1 MHLKPAAPILGV
13 VAVAALAVAT
23 YQFVWAPI
31 AAGRAVPRTFTAEDL
46 PTILLSDENAPAGFT
61 VDEQGRETGGSALV
75 MPLRPGGDAF
85 DMTAFVD
92 ALSVTGGD
100 DVGGYM
106 TWAALFE
113 TPEAAGEAFDLVATE
128 HDSPDG
134 WGLASTRTDPGL
146 GDESATWTGQQY
158 DLVPSARTIFWREGN
173 LLLAVVGF
181 AEWNAGDVRA
191 LADAMADRAEL
202 SPHGLRLLRLLR
214 ESEEPTHGARQTACR
229 SVGFATVPAN
239 MLSRAASNSSRVNGF
254 GRTGTP
260 SSVSRLRTGR
270 RRGSAAPV
278 HTMIGSVSQL
288 GVRPH
293 LLDHP
298 EPEVLLVRTL
308 EIHDQRLRPRLANGV
323 RPGIAPRASP
333 PARDPTG
340 ESRPDTPRAGHGHR

>member
-23 YQFVWAPI
+23 YQFVWAPNVGGPSI
-31 AAGRAVPRTFTAEDL
+31 VPRTFTAEDL

-158 DLVPSARTIFWREGN
+158 DLVPSARTIFWCVGN

-181 AEWNAGDVRA
+181 ADWNAGDVRG
-191 LADAMADRAEL
+191 LADAMADRAESYL
-202 SPHGLRLLRLLR
+202 HGPL
-214 ESEEPTHGARQTACR
+214 A
-229 SVGFATVPAN
+229 VPAPPGVGSSSI
-239 MLSRAASNSSRVNGF
+239 LPPTSSATLGWLISRFRPWTPLTALPASPRTPRGRTAWAERARPARSAVRAPAADATRAAAVQ
-254 GRTGTP
+254 
-260 SSVSRLRTGR
+260 
-270 RRGSAAPV
+270 
-278 HTMIGSVSQL
+278 TMIGSARSSGSARTCSTTRSPKSVSS
-288 GVRPH
+288 GRSRSTTSASARVS
-293 LLDHP
+293 
-298 EPEVLLVRTL
+298 RTVW
-308 EIHDQRLRPRLANGV
+308 RSGFR
-323 RPGIAPRASP
+323 
-333 PARDPTG
+333 
-340 ESRPDTPRAGHGHR
+340 